1 MTSVSNAGRRRGRAK
16 GLMRKRDLNKGQII
30 GVGKIPIQFPGLN
43 TPVFRGRE
51 LIQQQKLPVDP
62 EREEKLAK
70 LRQNYQTGPKRM
82 KLSPLERG
90 WTSAQMG
97 GRKIGPPDPIG
108 EGYLTFLYYAIRNQI
123 TRHNTSDIIIF
134 INFLFDI
141 FLILAIYPRDYK
153 LTSTSVFQIHLT
165 ALILGFWKVK
175 W

>member
-16 GLMRKRDLNKGQII
+16 GLARKRDLNKGQIL

-43 TPVFRGRE
+43 SPVFRGKE

-70 LRQNYQTGPKRM
+70 LRQTQIGPKRI

-97 GRKIGPPDPIG
+97 GRKIGPPDPVG
-108 EGYLTFLYYAIRNQI
+108 EGY
-123 TRHNTSDIIIF
+123 
-134 INFLFDI
+134 
-141 FLILAIYPRDYK
+141 
-153 LTSTSVFQIHLT
+153 
-165 ALILGFWKVK
+165 
-175 W
+175 